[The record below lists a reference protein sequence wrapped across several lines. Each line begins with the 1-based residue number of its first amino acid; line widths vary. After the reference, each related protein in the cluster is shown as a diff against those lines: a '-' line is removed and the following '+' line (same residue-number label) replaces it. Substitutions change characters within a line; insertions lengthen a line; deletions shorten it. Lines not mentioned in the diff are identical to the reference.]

1 MAAAAAQL
9 VRGLEEEGGLG
20 VGTQGDYCVE
30 AQPPLADDSVD
41 CPRGEYLEKYLR
53 AHGAAAP
60 ALDAAPV
67 QDMVQ
72 CPHCPRS
79 FYPDRLAKHV
89 KLCAKEA
96 ARKAALEEARKEAE
110 EEAGAAPEYVPQGCE
125 QGQLARYHKW
135 KANSTNLRSMLE
147 YNRNLQKAKK
157 EGADPRALP
166 PPPAAEVDL
175 RVPCPHC
182 KRKFNKEVAERHI
195 PKCHA
200 ANPRMKVR

>member
-1 MAAAAAQL
+1 MHGALQRAHEQEGADVGGDAQL
-9 VRGLEEEGGLG
+9 GLALLQDRAEYALG
-20 VGTQGDYCVE
+20 AGEQVFFE
-30 AQPPLADDSVD
+30 AGS
-41 CPRGEYLEKYLR
+41 G
-53 AHGAAAP
+53 
-60 ALDAAPV
+60 
-67 QDMVQ
+67 
-72 CPHCPRS
+72 
-79 FYPDRLAKHV
+79 
-89 KLCAKEA
+89 
-96 ARKAALEEARKEAE
+96 
-110 EEAGAAPEYVPQGCE
+110 EAGAAPEYVPQGCE